1 MKINKTQRKSLL
13 QNKNYKRYDEKKQEL
28 KNKYDEQ
35 LFINSIRGR
44 GEIPYSVEEREQH
57 KKYLEKI
64 CSILIKANGDYQ
76 KFTWDIMSLQ
86 DKIIQERKTRRRAND
101 GHIEY

>member
-1 MKINKTQRKSLL
+1 MKINKTQRESLMK
-13 QNKNYKRYDEKKQEL
+13 NKNYKRYDEKKQEL

-44 GEIPYSVEEREQH
+44 GEIPYSVEERKQH

-64 CSILIKANGDYQ
+64 CSILIEPNGDYQ
-76 KFTWDIMSLQ
+76 KFTWDIMSEHDLLM
-86 DKIIQERKTRRRAND
+86 QERKTRRRIND
-101 GHIEY
+101 SQYR